1 MKLCELIQ
9 ALGGNCQTSG
19 DMNVEIHSLCTDSRK
34 AERGSLFFC
43 IQGLTRDAHE
53 FAPQVVEK
61 GASALIV
68 QRFLELDCPQV
79 LVKDV
84 REALS
89 LIAQCFYGYPAR
101 SMRLLGI
108 TGTKGK
114 TTTSFLVKSILEA
127 AGMKTGLIG
136 TVCCMIG
143 STELPS
149 DKTTPDPVE
158 FQSMLRQMADAGCD
172 AVVMEVSAHAMAMHR
187 LSGVYFEV
195 CAFTNLSQDHFDF
208 FHNMENYCAAK
219 MMLFTPGMCGRGF
232 YNADDELVSAAM
244 QSAPV
249 PVTGYGIREAAD
261 IYAKNIEVG
270 ERGNLFQIN
279 FHKRFRIDV
288 QLKLSGIFN
297 VYNSLTAAALC
308 DAVGASPEAIKKGL
322 ENIKNV
328 PGRVEL
334 LDTGTPYRVILDYA
348 HSPDS
353 LSNILTTVR
362 QTTKKRVI
370 LVFGCGGNRDREK
383 RPIMGEI
390 GGRLADYC
398 VLTSD
403 NPRGEEPADILRA
416 IEEGIR
422 PTGADYV
429 VIENR
434 REAIRHALSIAKAG
448 DVVVLAGKGHE
459 TYQEIKGIKYP
470 FDEKV
475 VVKELLEEM

>member
-195 CAFTNLSQDHFDF
+195 
-208 FHNMENYCAAK
+208 
-219 MMLFTPGMCGRGF
+219 
-232 YNADDELVSAAM
+232 V
-244 QSAPV
+244 
-249 PVTGYGIREAAD
+249 
-261 IYAKNIEVG
+261 
-270 ERGNLFQIN
+270 
-279 FHKRFRIDV
+279 
-288 QLKLSGIFN
+288 
-297 VYNSLTAAALC
+297 
-308 DAVGASPEAIKKGL
+308 
-322 ENIKNV
+322 
-328 PGRVEL
+328 
-334 LDTGTPYRVILDYA
+334 
-348 HSPDS
+348 
-353 LSNILTTVR
+353 
-362 QTTKKRVI
+362 
-370 LVFGCGGNRDREK
+370 
-383 RPIMGEI
+383 
-390 GGRLADYC
+390 
-398 VLTSD
+398 
-403 NPRGEEPADILRA
+403 
-416 IEEGIR
+416 
-422 PTGADYV
+422 
-429 VIENR
+429 
-434 REAIRHALSIAKAG
+434 
-448 DVVVLAGKGHE
+448 
-459 TYQEIKGIKYP
+459 
-470 FDEKV
+470 
-475 VVKELLEEM
+475 